1 MACSSMLKVHHK
13 IGSKRKVEYKL
24 SECWSYASIPIEN
37 HFAEAERQAD
47 WTFKEISIQSQA
59 NGKDKEEP
67 SADMHDMNTVFR
79 ISAQVT
85 FKVHF
90 KMCLIKYFKQILN
103 FK

>member
-1 MACSSMLKVHHK
+1 M
-13 IGSKRKVEYKL
+13 
-24 SECWSYASIPIEN
+24 
-37 HFAEAERQAD
+37 QAD